1 MNSPI
6 ATVQAC
12 RCRLPGK
19 PVRKGKPAFK
29 RSEQN
34 NNRIVTP
41 QNNRNSSCVHRWKN
55 TKRKRTKQ
63 TNKSV
68 LNMRRKNEKSKK
80 K

>member
-12 RCRLPGK
+12 QCRLPGK
-19 PVRKGKPAFK
+19 RVRKGKPAFK

-68 LNMRRKNEKSKK
+68 LNKKYEEKE
-80 K
+80 